1 MLTVRQTCHLP
12 SLALP
17 EPTLLSFGTA
27 SGGKAIPGSK
37 YGLKNGVDFTLFL
50 WWQMFYPLRRCC
62 QKCTVLRVGIF
73 FVGWNGISKAV
84 VRQRWGVMYFNG
96 VTRVHAIVFLPF
108 CRYQW
113 ISQILPSNLDRPIP
127 AIILRVISNL
137 NSDTWF
143 GVPESFV
150 QNYQNNQKMGE
161 YFSENSSCRTLR

>member
-96 VTRVHAIVFLPF
+96 VTRVHAIFFAFLPIPMDLSNF
-108 CRYQW
+108 AFESWQTDTCYNSAGDFKFEQW
-113 ISQILPSNLDRPIP
+113 HLVWGSRIICAELSKQSKDGWIL
-127 AIILRVISNL
+127 LRKFI
-137 NSDTWF
+137 
-143 GVPESFV
+143 
-150 QNYQNNQKMGE
+150 M
-161 YFSENSSCRTLR
+161 